1 MKNVGASVY
10 AKLKNAARAEGIE
23 TIVFL
28 RRYVQE
34 RLLYR
39 LSVSDRAAEF
49 CLKGGILL
57 AAYNGGDLFRPTED
71 IDFNG
76 FDGDGDVQRLEDA
89 LREVMAIEVED
100 GVTFDLGSMRILK
113 DRTGVVPGGK
123 VSLIATVHTARVD
136 LKVDVGFG
144 NAVTPDARLME
155 IPTLLPGDVPR
166 PRINS
171 YPLETVIA
179 EKLHAMAQFGYDNTR
194 VKDHFD
200 ILMLSRRQEFDGDM
214 LVRAIRRTFSHQRRM
229 VPEAFGCLTPDYAR
243 SKAAKWEE
251 LVETAQALTDTTF
264 PEAMDELTAFLAPL
278 VASAR
283 DEAPRPGI
291 WSPGK
296 GWDDGHVPEATA
308 DGEIEGSVPA
318 P

>member
-10 AKLKNAARAEGIE
+10 AKLKNAAKAEGME

-39 LSVSDRAAEF
+39 LSVSGRADEF

-57 AAYNGGDLFRPTED
+57 AAYNDGDLLRPTED

-76 FDGDGDVQRLEDA
+76 FDGDGDVQRLEAA
-89 LREVMAIEVED
+89 LREIMAIEVED

-113 DRTGVVPGGK
+113 DRTGIVPGGK
-123 VSLIATVHTARVD
+123 VSMIAMVHTARVD

-200 ILMLSRRQEFDGDM
+200 ILMLSRRQEFDGDL
-214 LVRAIRRTFSHQRRM
+214 LVRAIRRTFGHQRRQ
-229 VPEAFGCLTPDYAR
+229 VPESFGCLTPEYAR
-243 SKAAKWEE
+243 AKAAKWEE

-264 PEAMDELTAFLAPL
+264 PEAMEELAAFLNPL
-278 VASAR
+278 VESAR
-283 DEAPRPGI
+283 DVAAPPGL
-291 WSPGK
+291 WSPAR
-296 GWDDGHVPEATA
+296 GWDEGHEPEATA
-308 DGEIEGSVPA
+308 GGLPEGPLPA